1 MNMKIPFSSILH
13 IEAFT
18 IHIEPCRQRRQGH
31 VRSSS
36 IRSSPACS
44 PLSSHQTFFAD
55 LDALYTE
62 ASTTIKCP
70 FFKRRI
76 ADTID
81 NVAMITRFLIIRHK
95 SLWPVFGIDDLG
107 QDGYA
112 LQMQVPGCKAIG
124 RHIQVDQDGKSVKHM
139 NLPIETIRDVIVQDW
154 RVHPQPGSKTSSLN
168 TGYYITGKLNS
179 TIYTDDCMFDGPDPD
194 MPVKGLRKYLGAAS
208 NLFDSSKSS
217 ATLLD
222 IQIVEIEPGTQSK
235 SQAHSQYGNK
245 VIEVKWR
252 LQGVLMLPW
261 RPSVKPWS
269 GWTRYHFDENGLIA
283 YHEEGWDISVL
294 EAFVGTILP
303 EVGERIWGD
312 GTPSTK
318 DICQGEIGS

>member
-1 MNMKIPFSSILH
+1 MLH
-13 IEAFT
+13 IEAF
-18 IHIEPCRQRRQGH
+18 IQPCAQRRDGYIH
-31 VRSSS
+31 KHGST
-36 IRSSPACS
+36 SSPPFCPGS
-44 PLSSHQTFFAD
+44 PLSSHQTFFTD
-55 LDALYTE
+55 LDTLYTE

-81 NVAMITRFLIIRHK
+81 NVAMIMRFLIIRHK

-107 QDGYA
+107 QDGHA

-139 NLPIETIRDVIVQDW
+139 NLPIEAIRDVIVQDW
-154 RVHPQPGSKTSSLN
+154 HAHPQTGSKPSSLN

-222 IQIVEIEPGTQSK
+222 IQIIDVDPGARSK
-235 SQAHSQYGNK
+235 THSRYGNK

-261 RPSVKPWS
+261 KPSVKPWS
-269 GWTRYHFDENGLIA
+269 GWTRYHLDENGLIA
-283 YHEEGWDISVL
+283 NHREGWDISVL
-294 EAFVGTILP
+294 QAFVGTILP
-303 EVGERIWGD
+303 ELGEKIWGD
-312 GTPSTK
+312 GTQSPQALK
-318 DICQGEIGS
+318 NLK